1 MPSSSLPAEISV
13 RKETSKMKK
22 LIKILKR
29 KEKSKAT
36 SLSRK
41 GLPYYPR
48 YAQSPARE
56 SWTCELPSTAVEA
69 YSQSCSL

>member
-13 RKETSKMKK
+13 RKETSKMNK

-29 KEKSKAT
+29 KAT

-48 YAQSPARE
+48 CAQSPARE
-56 SWTCELPSTAVEA
+56 SWTCELPSTAAEA